1 LLATEPQP
9 STQRGVLAVA
19 QRSVRKDVAV
29 RTSPLLGT
37 KAWFGPHRIGWGLGP
52 ASIEGW
58 SVTALAVL
66 AGRIARRW
74 PKRSLKRS
82 LPSIALVAIALLKG
96 TAPGGPRAYRAYRQA
111 RDHRQ

>member
-1 LLATEPQP
+1 MLATEPQP

-19 QRSVRKDVAV
+19 QRSVRKDMAV

-37 KAWFGPHRIGWGLGP
+37 KAWFAPHRIGWGLGP

-58 SVTALAVL
+58 TVTALAVL

-74 PKRSLKRS
+74 PQRSVKRN
-82 LPSIALVAIALLKG
+82 LPRIALLAIALLKG

-111 RDHRQ
+111 RHQQ